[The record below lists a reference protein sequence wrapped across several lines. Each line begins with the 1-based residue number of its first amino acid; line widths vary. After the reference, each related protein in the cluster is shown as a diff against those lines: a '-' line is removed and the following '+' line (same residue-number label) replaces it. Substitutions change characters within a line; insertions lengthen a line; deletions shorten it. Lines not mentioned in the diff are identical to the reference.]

1 MAAFFIVSIQL
12 DNPAARPLYDAYIKK
27 VRPIVER
34 HGGRYLVRTERLAH
48 LAGDWRPDRVI
59 MIRFPDRAALE
70 ACFASKNIGPSR
82 ICGLRLSGAARSLPK
97 TTEPHAYSLFSRRA
111 PCLSQLGTAR
121 PRSGLPSSRF
131 PEGASKQ
138 AKATALRLFP
148 HLLRKNIFQTMRL
161 QYPSVPTL

>member
-12 DNPAARPLYDAYIKK
+12 DNPAAPPLYDAYIKK

-70 ACFASKNIGPSR
+70 ACVASEESR
-82 ICGLRLSGAARSLPK
+82 AIQDLRLASVRSSAVIA
-97 TTEPHAYSLFSRRA
+97 EDD
-111 PCLSQLGTAR
+111 
-121 PRSGLPSSRF
+121 
-131 PEGASKQ
+131 
-138 AKATALRLFP
+138 
-148 HLLRKNIFQTMRL
+148 
-161 QYPSVPTL
+161 

>member
-12 DNPAARPLYDAYIKK
+12 DNPTARPLYDAYIKN

-70 ACFASKNIGPSR
+70 ACFASEEYRAIQD
-82 ICGLRLSGAARSLPK
+82 LRLASVRSSAVIA
-97 TTEPHAYSLFSRRA
+97 EDD
-111 PCLSQLGTAR
+111 
-121 PRSGLPSSRF
+121 
-131 PEGASKQ
+131 
-138 AKATALRLFP
+138 
-148 HLLRKNIFQTMRL
+148 
-161 QYPSVPTL
+161 

>member
-70 ACFASKNIGPSR
+70 ANSPDPPALQKIQPRVPSFPSR
-82 ICGLRLSGAARSLPK
+82 LGQLQPAFSVSLYSFSPKRS
-97 TTEPHAYSLFSRRA
+97 R
-111 PCLSQLGTAR
+111 TASFR
-121 PRSGLPSSRF
+121 ER
-131 PEGASKQ
+131 
-138 AKATALRLFP
+138 
-148 HLLRKNIFQTMRL
+148 
-161 QYPSVPTL
+161 